1 MILSELTEINALVIG
16 ATQGIGLGFVRSLL
30 ADQRVKKLFCTY
42 RDVTTATELLELVK
56 EHGERLVCLELDVT
70 NETQIESALK
80 QVKSEVN
87 ELHLALYCVGVL
99 HEGDI
104 SPEKSLRH
112 LNAENLLYTF
122 HVNSIGAAIVAKHLA
137 PIFGRNTHSI
147 FAAISAKVGSIGDNR
162 LGGWYGYRASK
173 AALNLFMRTT
183 AIEFGR
189 RCPNTIVVALHPG
202 TTDTRLSKPF
212 QDNVP
217 EEQLFSVEK
226 TVNLLTGVMSK
237 LTLEDSGTF
246 YSWNGSELPW

>member
-173 AALNLFMRTT
+173 AALNMFMRTT